1 MNESNTKFLQHWSRV
16 RGRGFTQ
23 YNLLY
28 DVYGLMIGLGVALL
42 GPLIKGT
49 SYELNELT
57 HWFVPPVLGCA
68 IMGGLVG
75 AVRWIV
81 KERRYRALSDKT

>member
-1 MNESNTKFLQHWSRV
+1 MNESNTKFLEHWSRV

-23 YNLLY
+23 YTLLY
-28 DVYGLMIGLGVALL
+28 EGYGLVIGLGVALL
-42 GPLIKGT
+42 GPHIKGA
-49 SYELNELT
+49 SYELNELN

-68 IMGGLVG
+68 IIAGLVG

-81 KERRYRALSDKT
+81 TERRYRALSDKT